1 MKAEVD
7 YLDMN
12 KLVIVPNSL
21 NNLKTKVDQLGDD
34 KLENTPKYLKKIS
47 DVVSKGVV
55 ENTTFNTLKAKV
67 NKLDKET
74 LDATTLIHIIQYNV
88 GDVDKKIPDVSSLV
102 TTTF

>member
-55 ENTTFNTLKAKV
+55 ENTTFNTLRQK
-67 NKLDKET
+67 
-74 LDATTLIHIIQYNV
+74 
-88 GDVDKKIPDVSSLV
+88 
-102 TTTF
+102 

>member
-21 NNLKTKVDQLGDD
+21 NNLKTKVDQLVDD

-55 ENTTFNTLKAKV
+55 ENTTFNTLRQK
-67 NKLDKET
+67 
-74 LDATTLIHIIQYNV
+74 
-88 GDVDKKIPDVSSLV
+88 
-102 TTTF
+102 

>member
-34 KLENTPKYLKKIS
+34 KLENTPKYLKKII
-47 DVVSKGVV
+47 DVVSKGVL
-55 ENTTFNTLKAKV
+55 ENTTFNTLRQK
-67 NKLDKET
+67 
-74 LDATTLIHIIQYNV
+74 
-88 GDVDKKIPDVSSLV
+88 
-102 TTTF
+102 